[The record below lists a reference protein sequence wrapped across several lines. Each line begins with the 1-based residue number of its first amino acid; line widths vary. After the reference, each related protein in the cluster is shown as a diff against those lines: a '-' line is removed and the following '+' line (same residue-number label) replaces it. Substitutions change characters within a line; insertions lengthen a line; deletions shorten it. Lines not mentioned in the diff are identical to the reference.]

1 MPQKTERAEVLP
13 IVKWAGGKTQL
24 LGDILP
30 LIQEGL
36 TEDSTYFEPFLGGG
50 AVFFALGHRSSV
62 VSDINVGLINLY
74 STVAI
79 DLERFWTL
87 CQQLEVRYNSL
98 SDVEQSA
105 LYYQYRDEYNASE
118 RIGIDQALR
127 FLFLNKACFNGL
139 HRENAKGG
147 FNVPWGKRRILS
159 LGNLEN
165 LVNASALLAASQV
178 TVRSFAETID
188 AASKGDVV
196 YFDPPYVPLSVT
208 SSFTSYSWQGFSI
221 ADQTGLAETF
231 RTLDRRGVRVVLSN
245 SSAPEVSETLYPG
258 FNIREVQAKRAVSAS
273 TRGRET
279 VTEFLITNF

>member
-1 MPQKTERAEVLP
+1 MPQDTERAEVLP
-13 IVKWAGGKTQL
+13 IVKWAGGKRQL

-36 TEDSTYFEPFLGGG
+36 TEESTYFEPFLGGG

-62 VSDINVGLINLY
+62 VSDVNVGLINLY
-74 STVAI
+74 STVAT
-79 DLERFWTL
+79 DLERFWFL
-87 CQQLEVRYNSL
+87 CEQLEVRYNSL
-98 SDVEQSA
+98 SDLEQSA
-105 LYYQYRDEYNASE
+105 LYYRYRDEYNASE

-147 FNVPWGKRRILS
+147 FNVPWGKRRMLS

-165 LVNASALLAASQV
+165 LVNASALLASSQV
-178 TVRSFAETID
+178 TVRSFGETID

-196 YFDPPYVPLSVT
+196 YFDPPYVPLSET
-208 SSFTSYSWQGFSI
+208 SSFTSYSSEGFSI
-221 ADQTGLAETF
+221 KDQKSLAGTF
-231 RTLDRRGVRVVLSN
+231 RQLDERGVRVILSN
-245 SSAPEVSETLYPG
+245 SSAPEVGKTLYPG
-258 FNIREVQAKRAVSAS
+258 YEIRKVEAKRAVSAS
-273 TRGRET
+273 ARGRAS